1 MTYPMERQFTRSNV
15 LLSVRNLS
23 VPGGTTSLIR
33 NISFDLSVGECI
45 AVIGPNGCGKST
57 FINAL
62 IGTIARGHISLA
74 GRPLTSYSR
83 KERAKHIALLAQ
95 HDEPDPRL
103 RVEEYVTL
111 GRIPHYAC
119 STPAHNTYLVHKALD
134 ETGIAAL
141 RNQRLGNLSGGER
154 QKAALA
160 RAFAQTPSL
169 LLLDEPTN
177 HLDPL
182 ARTKILSLVRQKGIA
197 TLAVLHD
204 LPLVEP
210 FANRV
215 MVMQDGAMVICDKPH
230 KALSKRIMHQVFG
243 MNSFTVHHPKT
254 GLPIRLFEAPLCA

>member
-1 MTYPMERQFTRSNV
+1 MERQRVSQNV
-15 LLSVRNLS
+15 LLAVRNLS
-23 VPGGTTSLIR
+23 LPGIIK
-33 NISFDLSVGECI
+33 NISFDLATGECV

-62 IGTIARGHISLA
+62 IGAHTKGSLYLA
-74 GRPLTSYSR
+74 GRLLSAYSR
-83 KERAKHIALLAQ
+83 KERAKHIALLVQ
-95 HDEPDPRL
+95 HDQPDPRL
-103 RVEEYVTL
+103 RVEEYVAL

-119 STPAHNTYLVHKALD
+119 CTPARNRYLVNQAMD
-134 ETGIAAL
+134 DTGIAAL
-141 RNQRLGNLSGGER
+141 RHQRLDNLSGGER

-182 ARTKILSLVRQKGIA
+182 ARANMLRLVRRKGIA

-210 FANRV
+210 FADRV
-215 MVMQDGAMVICDKPH
+215 MVMQAGAVVACDTPAN
-230 KALSKRIMHQVFG
+230 ALNKRIIHQVFG
-243 MNSFTVHHPKT
+243 MECFTVSHPKT
-254 GLPIRLFEAPLCA
+254 GLPVRLFEAPVCA